1 VGNKTTVVSDDAES
15 EGEVELLRTITL
27 VYPEAEEPKRWW
39 LERGRVVLGREPPSG
54 GIAIEDDE
62 VSRQHGALQRVPA
75 SNVYRIEDL
84 GSRNG
89 VFLDGR
95 KIESDYL
102 APGSVIRIGGTLLVY
117 EEVAAI
123 PGEDLELRAGGSLAL
138 ARAERFADLAA
149 PTRTPVLILGPTGA
163 GKERLAARVHAA
175 SRRSG
180 QCVVVNCATLNREL
194 LGSELFGHVKGAFSG
209 AESSRNGLFLEASGG
224 TLFLDEIAELPLD
237 QQPALLRVLQEGR
250 VRPVGSD
257 RETPVDVRI
266 VAATHQDLRSLD
278 RDGRFRSDLYARL
291 AGLTIELP
299 GLAERRSE
307 ILPLFRGFFGPG
319 SPPLSLKAAEVL
331 LAYEW
336 PRNIRELMH
345 LAGQLALFGRLEKIE
360 RSALPKE
367 MMESAPEGERGA
379 PSRERIEQLLAEHG
393 GNVAEVARALGTHR
407 QQVYRWLRQF
417 KLDAKSFRA

>member
-1 VGNKTTVVSDDAES
+1 
-15 EGEVELLRTITL
+15 
-27 VYPEAEEPKRWW
+27 
-39 LERGRVVLGREPPSG
+39 
-54 GIAIEDDE
+54 
-62 VSRQHGALQRVPA
+62 
-75 SNVYRIEDL
+75 
-84 GSRNG
+84 
-89 VFLDGR
+89 
-95 KIESDYL
+95 
-102 APGSVIRIGGTLLVY
+102 
-117 EEVAAI
+117 
-123 PGEDLELRAGGSLAL
+123 
-138 ARAERFADLAA
+138 
-149 PTRTPVLILGPTGA
+149 
-163 GKERLAARVHAA
+163 
-175 SRRSG
+175 
-180 QCVVVNCATLNREL
+180 VVVNCATLNREL